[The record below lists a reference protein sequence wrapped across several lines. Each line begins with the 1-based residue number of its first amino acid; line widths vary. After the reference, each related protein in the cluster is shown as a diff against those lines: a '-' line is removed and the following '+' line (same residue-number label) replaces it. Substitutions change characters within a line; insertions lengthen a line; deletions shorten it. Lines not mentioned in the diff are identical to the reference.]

1 MGNVNFQYLDNNF
14 KSFREFFK
22 IEFSS
27 MKIIAMIPA
36 RYGASRFPGKLMQD
50 LGGKP
55 VIVRTYEAT
64 VATELFHEVY
74 VVTDS
79 EIIFNEIENSGGHA
93 IMSQKEHDCGSDRI
107 AEAVENMDIDIVVNV
122 QGDEP
127 FTSREGLEQVLSV
140 FSGPDAEK
148 IDLAS
153 LMTEIHDWKE
163 ISDPNCVKVIVDK
176 ENFAL
181 YFSRSPIPYPRDKNA
196 AVQYYKHKGIYAFR
210 KQAILDF
217 YKLPLRSLE
226 AAEKIECIRYLE
238 YGKNIKMAI
247 SNTQGIEIDTPEDLI
262 RANKILKEDKKETVN
277 NKYRNFPMV
286 PKVVFGPGSFDQLS
300 SILAPNRKDKAP
312 FIFLVDDVF
321 KGQELVERINLRFN
335 DKLIFIS
342 SDEEPKTVQV
352 DQIVKDIKTEFTY
365 KPSGIVGIGGG
376 TILDLAKAV
385 SIMLSNKGSASDY
398 QGWDLVRNKAVYH
411 VGVPTISGTG
421 AEVSRTTV
429 LTGPVRKLG
438 INSDFTPFD
447 QVVLD
452 PDLTLGV
459 PKNQWFFTGM
469 DCFIHCVESL
479 NGTFLNA
486 FSQSYGEKAYDLCM
500 EIFVTDDLSDEE
512 SRGKLMMASWHGG
525 MSIAYS
531 QVGVA
536 HAMSYGLSY
545 VLGTKHGVGNCIV
558 FDHLGE
564 FYPED
569 VALFKTMVKKHG
581 VAIPQNLC
589 KNLTDAQITTMI
601 DIALSLVPLWENAL
615 GEGWE
620 STITR
625 QKLRELYLK
634 M

>member
-1 MGNVNFQYLDNNF
+1 
-14 KSFREFFK
+14 
-22 IEFSS
+22 
-27 MKIIAMIPA
+27 MIPA

-55 VIVRTYEAT
+55 VIVRTYEAAKET
-64 VATELFHEVY
+64 NLFDEVY

-79 EIIFNEIENSGGHA
+79 EIIFNEIELNGGKA
-93 IMSQKEHDCGSDRI
+93 IMSKREHECGSDRI
-107 AEAVENMDIDIVVNV
+107 AEAVADMNVDIVVNV

-127 FTSREGLEQVLSV
+127 FTSKKGLEQVLSV
-140 FSGPDAEK
+140 FDGPDADK

-163 ISDPNCVKVIVDK
+163 ISDPNCVKVIVDQD
-176 ENFAL
+176 NFAL
-181 YFSRSPIPYPRDKNA
+181 YFSRSPIPYPRDKNV

-210 KQAILDF
+210 KSALMDF
-217 YKLPLRSLE
+217 YRLPMRSLE

-247 SNTQGIEIDTPEDLI
+247 SNAQGIEIDTPEDLI
-262 RANKILKEDKKETVN
+262 RANKVLKEEKKETVN
-277 NKYRNFPMV
+277 NKFRNFPMV
-286 PKVVFGPGSFDQLS
+286 PKVVFGQGCFDQLG
-300 SILAPNRKDKAP
+300 SILAPQRKDKAP

-321 KGQELVERINLRFN
+321 KQNKDLLDRINLRFN
-335 DKLIFIS
+335 DKLLFIS
-342 SDEEPKTVQV
+342 AEEEPKTTQV
-352 DQIVKDIKTEFTY
+352 DQIVKDIKAEFTY
-365 KPSGIVGIGGG
+365 KPSGIIGIGGG
-376 TILDLAKAV
+376 TVLDLSKAV
-385 SIMLSNKGSASDY
+385 SIMLTNKGSAADY
-398 QGWDLVRNKAVYH
+398 QGWDLVKNKAVYH
-411 VGVPTISGTG
+411 VGIPTISGTG

-452 PDLTLGV
+452 PELTIGV
-459 PKNQWFFTGM
+459 PKNQWFYTGM

-486 FSQSYGEKAYDLCM
+486 FSQSYGEKAYDLCK
-500 EIFVTDDLSDEE
+500 EIFLDEGLPDEE

-545 VLGTKHGVGNCIV
+545 VLGTKHGIGNCIV
-558 FDHLGE
+558 FDHLAE
-564 FYPED
+564 FYPKD
-569 VALFKTMVKKHG
+569 VALFKEMVKQHNID
-581 VAIPQNLC
+581 IPKGLC
-589 KNLTDAQITTMI
+589 SNLTEAQLNTMI

-615 GEGWE
+615 GENWE
-620 STITR
+620 VIMTR
-625 QKLRELYLK
+625 DKLKELYLK